1 MKKTYFQYE
10 SNISENINRKK
21 IFQTQYEYSEKIV
34 DINNLLNRVK
44 IDKKNEFRQK
54 IIFFGSAIAILV
66 FTGFLL

>member
-21 IFQTQYEYSEKIV
+21 IFQTQYEYPEKIV

-54 IIFFGSAIAILV
+54 IIFFGLAIAILV